1 MTRPASPKHRRRQ
14 RKPWPVLA
22 VVLLMIAV
30 GLITVGVRGHQVALA
45 GPVTAQDPAVLA
57 GVPGPPLS
65 ALVGPAA
72 SPSETLQTAPT
83 LPAGGSTVQT
93 APTLP
98 AGGSTVQTAP
108 ALPAGGSTVQTAP
121 ALPAGES
128 TVQTAPA
135 LPAGGST
142 VQTAPTLPAGATT
155 LQTASAPPAGMSPVD
170 RSTPV
175 ALRIP
180 AINLAVSLSTLGLN
194 PDRTVQVPTD
204 FQEPGWFDLGPSPGQ
219 VGSAVILGHVDS
231 YQGPAVFFRLR
242 ALHPGDQVEVS
253 LADGMIAHFMV
264 TTVVMYPKD
273 QFPADQVYASH
284 GGSALQLVTCGGA
297 FDTHTR
303 SYLSNVVAYTT
314 LTSVST
320 AAR

>member
-1 MTRPASPKHRRRQ
+1 MTRPASPKHASTGQ
-14 RKPWPVLA
+14 WKPWPVLA

-30 GLITVGVRGHQVALA
+30 GLITVGLRGHQVSLA
-45 GPVTAQDPAVLA
+45 DPVTAQDPAVLA
-57 GVPGPPLS
+57 GVPGPPL
-65 ALVGPAA
+65 LVGPAT
-72 SPSETLQTAPT
+72 SPSETLQTAPAPPT
-83 LPAGGSTVQT
+83 GGST
-93 APTLP
+93 L
-98 AGGSTVQTAP
+98 QTAP
-108 ALPAGGSTVQTAP
+108 AP
-121 ALPAGES
+121 
-128 TVQTAPA
+128 
-135 LPAGGST
+135 
-142 VQTAPTLPAGATT
+142 PTGATT
-155 LQTASAPPAGMSPVD
+155 LQTAPAPPTGATTLQTAPTPPTGMSPVD

-242 ALHPGDQVEVS
+242 ALHPSDQVEVS

-264 TTVVMYPKD
+264 TTVVQYPKD
-273 QFPADQVYASH
+273 QFPAEQVYASH
-284 GGSALQLVTCGGA
+284 GDSALQLVTCGGA

-314 LTSVST
+314 LTNVST

>member
-1 MTRPASPKHRRRQ
+1 MTRPASPKHASTGQ
-14 RKPWPVLA
+14 WKPWPVLA

-30 GLITVGVRGHQVALA
+30 GLITVGLRGHQVSLA
-45 GPVTAQDPAVLA
+45 DPVTAQDPAVLA
-57 GVPGPPLS
+57 GVPGPPL
-65 ALVGPAA
+65 LVGPAT
-72 SPSETLQTAPT
+72 SPSETLQTAP
-83 LPAGGSTVQT
+83 
-93 APTLP
+93 
-98 AGGSTVQTAP
+98 
-108 ALPAGGSTVQTAP
+108 
-121 ALPAGES
+121 
-128 TVQTAPA
+128 
-135 LPAGGST
+135 
-142 VQTAPTLPAGATT
+142 
-155 LQTASAPPAGMSPVD
+155 APPTVMSPVD

-242 ALHPGDQVEVS
+242 ALHPSDQVEVS

-264 TTVVMYPKD
+264 TTVVQYPKD
-273 QFPADQVYASH
+273 QFPAEQVYASH

-314 LTSVST
+314 LTSIST

>member
-14 RKPWPVLA
+14 WKPWPVLA
-22 VVLLMIAV
+22 VILLMIAV
-30 GLITVGVRGHQVALA
+30 GLITVGLRGHQVSLA
-45 GPVTAQDPAVLA
+45 GPATDQGPPPALA

-65 ALVGPAA
+65 AVVGPAV
-72 SPSETLQTAPT
+72 SPSTTLQTAQTPPAGGSTLQTAPT
-83 LPAGGSTVQT
+83 PPAGGSTLQT
-93 APTLP
+93 APT
-98 AGGSTVQTAP
+98 
-108 ALPAGGSTVQTAP
+108 
-121 ALPAGES
+121 
-128 TVQTAPA
+128 
-135 LPAGGST
+135 
-142 VQTAPTLPAGATT
+142 
-155 LQTASAPPAGMSPVD
+155 PPAGMSPVD

-242 ALHPGDQVEVS
+242 ALHPSDQVEVS

-264 TTVVMYPKD
+264 TTVVQYPKD
-273 QFPADQVYASH
+273 QFPAEQVYASH

-320 AAR
+320 AGR

>member
-1 MTRPASPKHRRRQ
+1 ML
-14 RKPWPVLA
+14 V

-30 GLITVGVRGHQVALA
+30 SLITVGLRGHQVSLA
-45 GPVTAQDPAVLA
+45 GPVAGQGPPPALA
-57 GVPGPPLS
+57 GLPGPPLS
-65 ALVGPAA
+65 AVVGPAV
-72 SPSETLQTAPT
+72 SPSATLQTAPT
-83 LPAGGSTVQT
+83 PPAGGSTLQT
-93 APTLP
+93 APT
-98 AGGSTVQTAP
+98 
-108 ALPAGGSTVQTAP
+108 
-121 ALPAGES
+121 
-128 TVQTAPA
+128 
-135 LPAGGST
+135 
-142 VQTAPTLPAGATT
+142 
-155 LQTASAPPAGMSPVD
+155 PPAGMSPVD

>member
-1 MTRPASPKHRRRQ
+1 
-14 RKPWPVLA
+14 
-22 VVLLMIAV
+22 
-30 GLITVGVRGHQVALA
+30 
-45 GPVTAQDPAVLA
+45 
-57 GVPGPPLS
+57 
-65 ALVGPAA
+65 
-72 SPSETLQTAPT
+72 
-83 LPAGGSTVQT
+83 
-93 APTLP
+93 
-98 AGGSTVQTAP
+98 
-108 ALPAGGSTVQTAP
+108 
-121 ALPAGES
+121 
-128 TVQTAPA
+128 
-135 LPAGGST
+135 
-142 VQTAPTLPAGATT
+142 
-155 LQTASAPPAGMSPVD
+155 MSPVD